1 MLNLLLLFELIK
13 SFPIFANVSDV
24 NVNTLKL
31 ITKMVLSYK
40 LSAYGIIKHSFCNA
54 WIITKS
60 MHKSSTLNRFQL

>member
-40 LSAYGIIKHSFCNA
+40 LSAYGIIKHSF
-54 WIITKS
+54 
-60 MHKSSTLNRFQL
+60 L